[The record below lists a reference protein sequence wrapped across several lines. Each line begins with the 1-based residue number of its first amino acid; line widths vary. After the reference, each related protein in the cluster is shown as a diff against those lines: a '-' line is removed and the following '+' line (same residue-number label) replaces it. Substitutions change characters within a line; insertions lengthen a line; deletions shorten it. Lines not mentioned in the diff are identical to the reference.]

1 MFRVIFFS
9 AWTLVHLYVLWRLTT
24 IRVITDR
31 VSPTVLVIAGALLW
45 ATGIVPRYLDD
56 IGLETLE
63 RPLELFVMNWL
74 GLLFLVF
81 IVFLVADLTTV
92 FGLLW
97 RSHLQ
102 TIRLTALV
110 LGLLLAGLAFIQ
122 ASRPPGVTEIEVRLA
137 RLLPQYD
144 GLKVVAISDTH
155 LGAFIDADWLQARVA
170 QINALEPDLVLLLGD
185 LFEGDYPLEDL
196 DTVQQAFLALNAP
209 LGVLG
214 VTGNH
219 ELHGG
224 QEMSVQFLEEANI
237 DILRNEWRQVL
248 PGLAI
253 GGVDDGGYGETRE
266 EAADRIRRVLDSI
279 PSDAATIL
287 LTHRPRM
294 IDEAESAGVEL
305 MLSGHT
311 HGGQI
316 WPFSY
321 LARLANPLIAGRYE
335 VGTMTAFVTRGAGTW
350 GPRMRLWSPG
360 EIVRIVLR
368 PDL

>member
-9 AWTLVHLYVLWRLTT
+9 AWTLVHVYVLWRITT
-24 IRVITDR
+24 IRAITDR
-31 VSPTVLVIAGALLW
+31 VSPAALLVAGALLW
-45 ATGIVPRYLDD
+45 ATGIVRRYLDD
-56 IGLETLE
+56 IGLEALE
-63 RPLELFVMNWL
+63 RPLELFAMNWL

-81 IVFLVADLTTV
+81 FVFLVADLGTV
-92 FGLLW
+92 FGLVW

-110 LGLLLAGLAFIQ
+110 LGLFLAGLAFIQ
-122 ASRPPGVTEIEVRLA
+122 ASRPPKVTEIEVRLA
-137 RLLPQYD
+137 GLPPEHSD
-144 GLKVVAISDTH
+144 FELVALSDTH

-185 LFEGDYPLEDL
+185 IFEGDYPLDDPEAI
-196 DTVQQAFLALNAP
+196 QQALRSIDAP
-209 LGVLG
+209 FGVLA

-224 QEMSVQFLEEANI
+224 PMMSVQFLQEANVNV
-237 DILRNEWRQVL
+237 LRNEWRQVL
-248 PGLAI
+248 AGLAI
-253 GGVDDGGYGETRE
+253 GGVDDGGYRETGE
-266 EAADRIRRVLDSI
+266 EAVDRIRRVLDSK

-294 IDEAESAGVEL
+294 INEAESAGIEL
-305 MLSGHT
+305 MLCGHT

-335 VGTMTAFVTRGAGTW
+335 IGTMTAFVTRGAGTW

>member
-1 MFRVIFFS
+1 
-9 AWTLVHLYVLWRLTT
+9 
-24 IRVITDR
+24 
-31 VSPTVLVIAGALLW
+31 
-45 ATGIVPRYLDD
+45 
-56 IGLETLE
+56 
-63 RPLELFVMNWL
+63 VMNWL

-81 IVFLVADLTTV
+81 FVFLVADLGTV
-92 FGLLW
+92 FGLVW

-102 TIRLTALV
+102 TIRMTALV
-110 LGLLLAGLAFIQ
+110 LGLMLAGLAFMQ
-122 ASRPPGVTEIEVRLA
+122 ASRPPKTTEIEVRLEG
-137 RLLPQYD
+137 LPPEHD
-144 GLKVVAISDTH
+144 GLKIVAMSDTH
-155 LGAFIDADWLQARVA
+155 VGAFINADWLQARVE

-185 LFEGDYPLEDL
+185 IFEGDYPLDDPEAI
-196 DTVQQAFLALNAP
+196 QQALRSIGAP
-209 LGVLG
+209 FGVLG

-224 QEMSVQFLEEANI
+224 QEVSVQFLEEANI
-237 DILRNEWRQVL
+237 EILRNEWRQVL
-248 PGLAI
+248 PGLAV
-253 GGVDDGGYGETRE
+253 GGVDDGGYRESRE
-266 EAADRIRRVLDSI
+266 EAVDRIRRVLDSI
-279 PSDAATIL
+279 PADGATIL

-294 IDEAESAGVEL
+294 IEEAEAAGVEL

-335 VGTMTAFVTRGAGTW
+335 IGTMTAFVTRGAGTW